1 MRLRSTEFRAQST
14 EFFQFRITHQCG
26 PFHRPSAFRNAHGFS
41 YIALL
46 VAIVIIGISLGAA
59 GIYWQNVMLREKEEE
74 LLFRGNQY
82 RQAIERYYTAI
93 PGRAQYP
100 QNIDDLLKDDR
111 TPAGKRHLRQKYKD
125 PMTGEDFE
133 TITAQ
138 TASAAVRAV
147 APQTPAVPGII
158 GVHSKSEKEPL
169 KKDNFP
175 PPNEDLAGKSKY
187 SEWMFL
193 ARAKP
198 GQAPLV
204 GQSEVAGSETQPI
217 VQPVVTSQP
226 QVAGQPQVTAQPQV
240 SGQPLLDGEGTPIE
254 GSGQPLRRRVR

>member
-1 MRLRSTEFRAQST
+1 MNSSKFRVQGSP
-14 EFFQFRITHQCG
+14 FPQFRIPH
-26 PFHRPSAFRNAHGFS
+26 SAFRNTHGFS

-59 GIYWQNVMLREKEEE
+59 GKYWQNVMLREKEEE

-82 RQAIERYYTAI
+82 RQAIERYYTAV

-187 SEWMFL
+187 SDWLFVAFTGTMPP
-193 ARAKP
+193 AVP
-198 GQAPLV
+198 GR
-204 GQSEVAGSETQPI
+204 
-217 VQPVVTSQP
+217 P
-226 QVAGQPQVTAQPQV
+226 QVVGQPQAIPGQPQIP
-240 SGQPLLDGEGTPIE
+240 GRTPFGIRPPLGTP
-254 GSGQPLRRRVR
+254 GQ